1 MKATLDYLVG
11 EFVDNPKEVEVKEEK
26 GEQTTVL
33 NLKVAK
39 DDIAKVIGKKGKII
53 KALRSILRISALK
66 KGENIYIQI
75 SDEK

>member
-1 MKATLDYLVG
+1 MKAILEYLLG

-26 GEQTTVL
+26 GEQVTVL

-53 KALRSILRISALK
+53 KALRSILRIGALK
-66 KGENIYIQI
+66 RGENIYIQI